1 MNDDFYDKHLYWTY
15 WIGYRPNELSDIEN
29 TTTILIRSPMTEEL
43 IVENRSTSL
52 FSNENYEKLSYLLFI
67 LIKIIYDHTSRWRA
81 TTCNQK
87 RLRTK
92 ESRVEE
98 RT

>member
-1 MNDDFYDKHLYWTY
+1 MNDDFHDKHLYWTY

-52 FSNENYEKLSYLLFI
+52 FSNEKLWKLWKLWKVIIF
-67 LIKIIYDHTSRWRA
+67 IIYTNKNNLWSYITMTS
-81 TTCNQK
+81 NH
-87 RLRTK
+87 
-92 ESRVEE
+92 V
-98 RT
+98 